1 MDFNFKTWVSDFL
14 RIVIER
20 RDDFHRLY
28 CWISKNVSHIDK
40 YFGMFRC
47 FGRLFSLTYFV
58 LPTKL
63 TFVTHCMEKQNWKDF
78 SDRATRCWVPEM
90 QQTKI
95 KTIQGNAFDTARRSR
110 ETISVVFS
118 TLDKRLLTKNMSL
131 PRASRVSW
139 LNAMDSQLGCNLFQG
154 FTL

>member
-1 MDFNFKTWVSDFL
+1 
-14 RIVIER
+14 
-20 RDDFHRLY
+20 
-28 CWISKNVSHIDK
+28 
-40 YFGMFRC
+40 MFRC

-58 LPTKL
+58 LHTKL

-110 ETISVVFS
+110 ETIVFP

-154 FTL
+154 FTLSLTHTSVMCVLHHEFYSVSWMSTCKLNYSRSWGNGN